1 MRRQVSM
8 TIFLLMVLSSC
19 VTSTATPTKSVE
31 LTPIPTNTLA
41 PLYGMKVMSFNIL
54 FGGGADPEWEKKL
67 QVLNSFWVGQDRLAN
82 LKKFIKEV
90 DPDILGLQEAA
101 GWENGTPSIV
111 QAVAGELGM
120 KYYYLSDHK
129 EGIVQSEVLLSK
141 FEISE
146 AENWIWSF
154 QKYEGYGLKAKIKD
168 PSGGGIYIYVV
179 HLNGSVR
186 GDARFE
192 VCEIN
197 ALLQHMR
204 PYMQEKI
211 ILMGD
216 FNSDRTSYAFST
228 LKQSGLEPVQIESGR
243 GIDQI
248 WASPALVWSK
258 TKWFKDVFVPIDI
271 SDHNPVAVEMEIY
284 PGSNEVPSSDLYSPS
299 ATLNLVDCEQ

>member
-1 MRRQVSM
+1 MQGRVGLILFFSM
-8 TIFLLMVLSSC
+8 ALSSC
-19 VTSTATPTKSVE
+19 IASSLPAPTPVEE
-31 LTPIPTNTLA
+31 LTPTQTNTPS
-41 PLYGMKVMSFNIL
+41 PLYSIKVMSFNIL
-54 FGGGADPEWEKKL
+54 YGGGADPEWEKKL
-67 QVLNSFWVGQDRLAN
+67 QVLNSFWVGQDRLSN

-90 DPDILGLQEAA
+90 EPDIIGLQEAA
-101 GWENGTPSIV
+101 GWENGNPSIV
-111 QAVAGELGM
+111 QAVAEELGM

-154 QKYEGYGLKAKIKD
+154 QEYEGYGLKAKITT
-168 PSGGGIYIYVV
+168 PSGDGIYIYVV

-186 GDARFE
+186 GDTRFE

-197 ALLQHMR
+197 ALLLHIR

-216 FNSDRTSYAFST
+216 FNSDRTSQAFST

-258 TKWFKDVFVPIDI
+258 TKWFKNVFVPIDI

-284 PGSNEVPSSDLYSPS
+284 PVSKDLMPPNVIV
-299 ATLNLVDCEQ
+299 TPNLIDCSQ